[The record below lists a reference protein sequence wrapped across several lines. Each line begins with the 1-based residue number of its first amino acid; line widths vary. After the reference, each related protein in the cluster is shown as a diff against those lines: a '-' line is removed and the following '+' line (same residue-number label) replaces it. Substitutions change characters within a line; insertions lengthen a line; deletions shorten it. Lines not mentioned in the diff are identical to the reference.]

1 MHLFVRLIFSSTIF
15 DKYNKIPVTNLSRVD
30 SAYVS
35 IGFNEKRCFYH
46 PGNDYLLLFTSVIT
60 VDQCYLD

>member
-1 MHLFVRLIFSSTIF
+1 MLMHLFVRLLFSSTIF

-35 IGFNEKRCFYH
+35 IGFNEKKM
-46 PGNDYLLLFTSVIT
+46 LLPSR
-60 VDQCYLD
+60 